1 MEYEIN
7 EGTLAIIPSEKN
19 SIIFEDK
26 EKKEYQKSP
35 YEIIDYSC
43 KFFGSSYQGRK
54 EGTKSILNVSYKL
67 PIIVESSKNIIFF
80 PTNSPTDNDCCW
92 ISLKNIER
100 IEECEYNT
108 TNIVFNNGVSIKI
121 PISKRS
127 IENQILRSSRLDSI
141 MRNRKI

>member
-1 MEYEIN
+1 MNYEIN
-7 EGTLAIIPSEKN
+7 EGTLAIIPKDKN

-26 EKKEYQKSP
+26 KEIENKNTP

-43 KFFGSSYQGRK
+43 RFFGSSYQGRK

-80 PTNSPTDNDCCW
+80 PTNSPKDGDCCW
-92 ISLKNIER
+92 ISLKNIEK
-100 IEECEYNT
+100 IEDCEYNT
-108 TNIVFNNGVSIKI
+108 TNIVFNNGVCLKL

-127 IENQILRSSRLDSI
+127 IENQILRASRLDSI